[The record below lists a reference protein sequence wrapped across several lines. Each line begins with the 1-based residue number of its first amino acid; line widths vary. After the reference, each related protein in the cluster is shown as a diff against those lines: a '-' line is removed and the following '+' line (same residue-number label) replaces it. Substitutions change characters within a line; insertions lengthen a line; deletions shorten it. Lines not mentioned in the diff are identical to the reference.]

1 MARRISGDAKK
12 HHHIRLE
19 RHRAAM
25 RQSNRAQP
33 MPANDDAIGA
43 FLPAHRDGLHQW
55 AQRVHAS
62 ARAAERYNVSI
73 GKPALERLAARML
86 DGHMH
91 HDLIRLGVQHDRSI
105 WVVHVGG
112 VEMIAGLSHL
122 TRRIATFLPL
132 DAACTTTDE
141 RGFFTKL
148 HKGGDLR
155 GRAYWRATRGRQER
169 AA

>member
-1 MARRISGDAKK
+1 MARRVTGEARK
-12 HHHIRLE
+12 HHHIRLG
-19 RHRAAM
+19 
-25 RQSNRAQP
+25 RQRVDAGSASEQP
-33 MPANDDAIGA
+33 VPANDVAIGSV
-43 FLPAHRDGLHQW
+43 LPAHRDGLHQW

-62 ARAAERYNVSI
+62 ARAAERYNVRI
-73 GKPALERLAARML
+73 GRPELERMAGRML
-86 DGHMH
+86 DGHLH

-105 WVVHVGG
+105 WVVHVDG
-112 VEMIAGLSHL
+112 VEMIAGLNHQ

-132 DAACTTTDE
+132 DARVVETDE

-148 HKGGDLR
+148 YKGGDLR